1 MIKTLVVCPL
11 FTRSGYG
18 EHGRFIVNALDSR
31 PDLFDLHVHPIH
43 WGQSSWISTTHPNVP
58 RYEELCIKK
67 EINKENYDLVIQVTV
82 PNEWL
87 NYSEHFPAPC
97 NVGITAGIE
106 TDRIPNHW
114 IKPANF
120 MDHIIFTSKHSQ
132 SGFTDPYFDFTSENN
147 NENIKRKGISTTSE
161 VVGYPVKQIQ
171 ATDLLDKID
180 LSTDFNFLTISQIS
194 PRKGVEDLLNWFMEE
209 FKDENVGMVAK
220 IHHGN
225 NSYFDKQMLKHG
237 VFQHIKNNHK
247 DAKCKIHWI
256 HGAMSEAEIHGLY
269 LHPKINAYISTTH
282 GEGFGLP
289 IYEAAYS
296 GLPVC
301 ATGWSGHLD
310 FLKVPSENGKKMENL
325 YERIRPEIRQIHE
338 RAVMDNLIQP
348 HMKWAHCD
356 PKTTKKAMRN
366 MVTAQKAK
374 INQAKRL
381 QDYLKETFSE
391 EKQFD
396 KICQACYKTYEQK
409 NSWNNKKN
417 EVKIV

>member
-43 WGQSSWISTTHPNVP
+43 WGQSSWISTTHPNVA

-67 EINKENYDLVIQVTV
+67 EVNKENYDLVIQVTV

-87 NYSEHFPAPC
+87 NYSQHFPAPC
-97 NVGITAGIE
+97 NIGITAGIE

-114 IKPANF
+114 IQPANF

-132 SGFTDPYFDFTSENN
+132 SGFTDPYFDFKSENN
-147 NENIKRKGISTTSE
+147 DDNIKRKGISTTSE
-161 VVGYPVKQIQ
+161 VVGYPVKQVQ
-171 ATDLLDKID
+171 EID
-180 LSTDFNFLTISQIS
+180 LSDKIKLSTEFNFLTISQIS
-194 PRKGVEDLLNWFMEE
+194 PRKGVEDLLHWFMEE
-209 FKDENVGMVAK
+209 FRDENIGMVAK

-225 NSYFDKQMLKHG
+225 NSYFDKEVLRNG
-237 VFQHIKNNHK
+237 VFQHIKNNHRG
-247 DAKCKIHWI
+247 AKCKIHWI
-256 HGAMSEAEIHGLY
+256 HGSMSESEMHGLY
-269 LHPKINAYISTTH
+269 MHPQINAYISTTH

-289 IYEAAYS
+289 LYEAAYS

-310 FLKVPSENGKKMENL
+310 FLRVPTKNGKKMENL

-374 INQAKRL
+374 ISQAKRL
-381 QDYLKETFSE
+381 QKYLKETFSE
-391 EKQFD
+391 EIQFD
-396 KICQACYKTYEQK
+396 KICQACYNTYEQK
-409 NSWNNKKN
+409 KSWDNQKN